1 MFPVSAET
9 TVSASEQAHLP
20 SNMFSIPQAE
30 QCIARLRK
38 CPPTEQMAEPRN
50 TGNCERMRTEDHR
63 HTAGGAMGRDSE
75 DVPVKLHFTV
85 TGKRSHGFS
94 FFPFFLSL
102 MNYHRLLI
110 AYIINTSG
118 WRLAV
123 GWQADRSPKPKTGKG
138 RD

>member
-1 MFPVSAET
+1 
-9 TVSASEQAHLP
+9 
-20 SNMFSIPQAE
+20 
-30 QCIARLRK
+30 
-38 CPPTEQMAEPRN
+38 
-50 TGNCERMRTEDHR
+50 
-63 HTAGGAMGRDSE
+63 MGRDSE